1 MGVEFE
7 LKYRATE
14 KVQQA
19 VQASSRK
26 PWLMIAMETTYYD
39 TADGA
44 LEKRH
49 YTLRRRLEN
58 GVSVCTVKTP
68 LGDLGRGEWEVQ
80 ADSITDAIPELCKLG
95 APEDLLSLTA
105 QGVQPVCGARFTRR
119 ATQFKTGSSQVELAL
134 DKGELF
140 SGNKVQ
146 PLCEIEVE
154 LKTGTR
160 EDALLFARL
169 LASEYDLVQERKSK
183 FRRALDL
190 REEA

>member
-7 LKYRATE
+7 LKYRASE
-14 KVQQA
+14 KIQKTVIERSQG
-19 VQASSRK
+19 
-26 PWLMIAMETTYYD
+26 PWLMITMETTYYD
-39 TADGA
+39 TPDGA
-44 LEKRH
+44 LEKLH

-68 LGDLGRGEWEVQ
+68 MPGIGRGEWEIQ
-80 ADSITDAIPELCKLG
+80 CDSITEAIPELCKLG
-95 APEDLLSLTA
+95 APDNLLTLTA

-119 ATQFKTGSSQVELAL
+119 AVQMRCGSSDVELAL
-134 DKGELF
+134 DSGELF
-140 SGNKVQ
+140 AGDKTQ

-154 LKTGTR
+154 LKNGSR
-160 EDALLFARL
+160 DDAVLFANL
-169 LASEYDLVQERKSK
+169 LASQYDLVQEKKSK